1 MMGHALPR
9 VYLVVLG
16 LSLAPT
22 GALAAQPN
30 LVELRYEASA
40 GCPDRATFV
49 KEVERRSESVRW
61 GRGGNEAISV
71 DVAVSGAE
79 SDYRATV
86 ALGRAESPPV
96 TRAIAGRTCEEVAEA
111 AALVVAVL
119 LPSSREAEPEPS
131 PRTPLV
137 LPEQVAEQPG
147 LKWRLGAGMGA
158 VLVSGVTPG
167 VFPGYELFGMLR
179 SSADGWA
186 PAVRIGFR
194 NLSRFGVGVGEGDE
208 EASFETRSFT
218 LEACPVA
225 HTSAYLVVRP
235 CVTANYGVLRARGWN
250 ADTNRSES
258 HPWSTAGG
266 GVLLEIPVLSGF
278 VIGVDGGVEAALY
291 KARFAFSRV
300 TFHETS
306 RLNGRL
312 AVAVLGSFPL

>member
-1 MMGHALPR
+1 MMGRAVPKICL
-9 VYLVVLG
+9 LALG
-16 LSLAPT
+16 LSLPPAGIHAAEPT
-22 GALAAQPN
+22 
-30 LVELRYEASA
+30 LVELRYQAPS
-40 GCPDRATFV
+40 GCPDRAAFV

-61 GRGGNEAISV
+61 GWGGNDAISV
-71 DVAVSGAE
+71 NVAVSGVE

-86 ALGRAESPPV
+86 ALGRAETAPV
-96 TRAIAGRTCEEVAEA
+96 TRSIAGRTCEEVVEA

-119 LPSSREAEPEPS
+119 LPSPREAEPEPL
-131 PRTPLV
+131 PRAPSV

-147 LKWRLGAGMGA
+147 LRWRLGAGMGA

-167 VFPGYELFGMLR
+167 MFPGYEFFGALR
-179 SSADGWA
+179 TSADGWA

-194 NLSRFGVGVGEGDE
+194 NLSRLGVGVGEGDE
-208 EASFETRSFT
+208 EASFESRSFT

-225 HTSAYLVVRP
+225 HTGAYLVVRP
-235 CVTANYGVLRARGWN
+235 CATANYGVLRARGWN

-278 VIGVDGGVEAALY
+278 VIGIDGGVEAALY

-312 AVAVLGSFPL
+312 EVAVIGSFPL